1 MGADVITITGH
12 GNQDAFVAKVNDLAY
27 CETITTGNGILQIGV
42 DFGSRRLVEIISIAN
57 NEGYV
62 VDDIS
67 VAKPSLGD
75 VFLKY
80 TGRQFRD

>member
-1 MGADVITITGH
+1 LITIVGQ
-12 GNQDAFVAKVNDLAY
+12 GNREAFVNKVNDLPY
-27 CETITTGNGILQIGV
+27 CETVTSGNGLVQIGV
-42 DFGSRRLVEIISIAN
+42 DSGSKRLVEIISQAN
-57 NEGYV
+57 QSDFS

>member
-1 MGADVITITGH
+1 MADKE
-12 GNQDAFVAKVNDLAY
+12 AALVALKTRL
-27 CETITTGNGILQIGV
+27 ETITTGNGIIQFGV
-42 DFGSRRLVEIISIAN
+42 DSGSQRLVEIISLASETRYIV
-57 NEGYV
+57 E
-62 VDDIS
+62 DIS